1 MEILNKAISK
11 DEHIIYYSGKKLIS
25 KMVIWSLSTLFF
37 GFIAINA
44 RGNTQNPHAYKLAM
58 VMAII
63 SVIFAIQGYLA
74 YQKKHLPVLKISKRG
89 IAVVK
94 KNQDNWL
101 NWEDLTLNNYEVM
114 RQNGIPI
121 RKIIALKALDKKY
134 VIQAASLDVTSDE
147 YLALCDEYAVRA

>member
-1 MEILNKAISK
+1 MDIINKGTSK
-11 DEHIIYYSGKKLIS
+11 DEHIIYHSGKKLTT
-25 KMVIWSLSTLFF
+25 KMVIWSLSSLFF
-37 GFIAINA
+37 GFIAIDA
-44 RGNTQNPHAYKLAM
+44 REDVQNPHAYKLAM
-58 VMAII
+58 VVAII
-63 SVIFAIQGYLA
+63 SVIFVIQAYLA

-89 IAVVK
+89 ISVIK

-147 YLALCDEYAVRA
+147 YLALCDEYAVRG